1 MHATQDLEIIEVLT
15 YKRIDKVN
23 VLYYIH
29 NRILYAILSKI
40 KLYIIEYYSAFCDPK
55 DETGGYFA
63 T

>member
-1 MHATQDLEIIEVLT
+1 VLT

-63 T
+63 K